1 MYTVVRAPTGIVG
14 TLSSIYTV
22 VRAPTGIVST
32 LSSIYTTL
40 GGSNRNSEYTKF
52 NLHNKSIQIVG
63 ILHLSKN
70 GNTIFRVGPKY

>member
-1 MYTVVRAPTGIVG
+1 MGAPTGIVSTLSSMYTVVRAPTGIVS

-52 NLHNKSIQIVG
+52 NLHNTGGLQQE
-63 ILHLSKN
+63 
-70 GNTIFRVGPKY
+70 